1 MRQSHKSTPAGTFWQ
16 CSACNYEPRYY
27 ITHRRSRRE
36 TMQFE
41 VPAIRHSL
49 ECRCGRSTGL
59 YADLQGA
66 INDWG
71 QRFGQMRLAL
81 PPPSG
86 EPSVVSLPR
95 RARRRQ
101 GAAHA

>member
-1 MRQSHKSTPAGTFWQ
+1 MHQSHKPTPTGTFWQ
-16 CSACNYEPRYY
+16 CITCNYEPRHY
-27 ITHRRSRRE
+27 ITKGRSRRE
-36 TMQFE
+36 TMQFG

-81 PPPSG
+81 PPPSS
-86 EPSVVSLPR
+86 EPTVVSLPR